1 MQLSDRANPTHAN
14 RDLEAEAEEQAG
26 RIVEQFRKENPG
38 IEQYA
43 AGFRSDSVYTGL
55 FEKWLMSVCPG
66 CLM

>member
-26 RIVEQFRKENPG
+26 KIVEQFRKENPG

-43 AGFRSDSVYTGL
+43 ARS
-55 FEKWLMSVCPG
+55 
-66 CLM
+66 